1 MILVEDKTLGVRVE
15 QWAVVYDSKFA
26 HAGGIKFRSTTVA
39 VIFGTA
45 YATKSLPESTL
56 VASIAFILRAG
67 VKCTTLTK
75 GHPKSQVQHQNAS
88 HFQTVEATIDTI
100 LYQRLQIAL
109 KDLFGMLQPFV
120 FPKAGF
126 LNREQ
131 LYHIALVFWHF
142 LRIACL
148 AQVIYQILNR
158 GLIRKVGTISCSSP
172 SIFVSRAQSDAQYLT
187 LKLIPSTHLDL
198 FHSSNPL
205 HLDFSDAKITTM

>member
-26 HAGGIKFRSTTVA
+26 HAGGIKFRSTPVA

-45 YATKSLPESTL
+45 YEKKSLPESTL

-109 KDLFGMLQPFV
+109 KDLFGMLQPIV

-148 AQVIYQILNR
+148 AQVIYQILHR
-158 GLIRKVGTISCSSP
+158 GLIRKACSDTYIYHLAHNPTPNTSHSNSSP
-172 SIFVSRAQSDAQYLT
+172 QPTSISSVLPILYFSISLT
-187 LKLIPSTHLDL
+187 R
-198 FHSSNPL
+198 
-205 HLDFSDAKITTM
+205 KITTM